1 MSADRGGGREVAY
14 RIFAAE
20 YDDAS
25 LSHTESDEERAP
37 NYVITPT
44 GARVNRLFAVG
55 TLTEVTQVNDEM
67 VRARIVDPTGAFVV
81 YAGQYQPDQLAFL
94 ARVDPPAFV
103 ALTGK
108 ARTFEPEDGD
118 RVYTSVRPESL
129 AIVDGDTRDRWVVD
143 TAERTLDRI
152 RTYAAA
158 AGLDVL
164 GRDLEAAL
172 DEAGVDS
179 SLATGIPL
187 AQDHYG
193 TTPGYLA
200 GLRDLALDAAAVV
213 AGDLNEV
220 EPMDLTP
227 EAAGTAAVTFA
238 DLADG
243 LDAEVA
249 DALQVVTDRVKT
261 PPTEPVDATVAEPET
276 AGTTGSGAEPADAS
290 VTETE
295 PSVDD
300 EADFELGETS
310 VAETQP
316 VVDEETGD
324 DEHGDVETIE
334 RADESVTESDEIES
348 TEFDDIESTE
358 SDEIE
363 STESDD
369 GTTET
374 DVGESA
380 VGDEDELGDFE
391 SGDLGS
397 GMYEMDDEERAE
409 IEAEFG
415 TEFATGT
422 EIDDPGEADIDV
434 PDPDEMESSDEMAS
448 EPKTES
454 EVESDV
460 ESDVESEAEP
470 DVESEAEP
478 DVESEAEPD
487 VDVDLDEYV
496 VEKMR
501 ELDDGPGADR
511 TEVIET
517 VVADTGASTDDVEDA
532 IQDALMGGQCYEP
545 EDDTLKAI

>member
-1 MSADRGGGREVAY
+1 MSTDRGGGREVAY

-20 YDDAS
+20 YDEAS

-55 TLTEVTQVNDEM
+55 TLTEVTRVNDEM
-67 VRARIVDPTGAFVV
+67 VRARIVDPTGAFVI

-94 ARVDPPAFV
+94 ERVDPPAFV

-143 TAERTLDRI
+143 TTERTLDRI

-158 AGLDVL
+158 AELDVL
-164 GRDLEAAL
+164 GEDLEAAL

-200 GLRDLALDAAAVV
+200 ELRDLAIDAAVVV

-220 EPMDLTP
+220 EPMDLAP
-227 EAAGTAAVTFA
+227 EAAGTDAVTFA

-243 LDAEVA
+243 LDAEVS
-249 DALQVVTDRVKT
+249 DALQAVTDGVKS

-276 AGTTGSGAEPADAS
+276 AGTTGSGAEPADAP

-295 PSVDD
+295 PSVDEEGD
-300 EADFELGETS
+300 SELGEPS

-316 VVDEETGD
+316 VVDEETEDDEHGD
-324 DEHGDVETIE
+324 DEHGDDETIE
-334 RADESVTESDEIES
+334 TAGRNATESDDVES
-348 TEFDDIESTE
+348 TEFDDIES
-358 SDEIE
+358 IE
-363 STESDD
+363 SNDIEPTETDD
-369 GTTET
+369 VSPTET

-380 VGDEDELGDFE
+380 VDDEDELGDFE

-422 EIDDPGEADIDV
+422 EVDDPGEADIDV
-434 PDPDEMESSDEMAS
+434 PDPEEVESSDEMAPES
-448 EPKTES
+448 KTES
-454 EVESDV
+454 GVESDV
-460 ESDVESEAEP
+460 ESDAEPDAEPDAESEAEP
-470 DVESEAEP
+470 DA
-478 DVESEAEPD
+478 
-487 VDVDLDEYV
+487 DVDLDEYV

-511 TEVIET
+511 TEVIEA
-517 VVADTGASTDDVEDA
+517 VVADTGASTDDVENA